1 MTKISRCGSDR
12 RKNSTD
18 VTNERRTGID
28 RRVALKNYYRF
39 IKILEKIPVFKD
51 LSVDQFQKLINIC
64 SKRIYKKD
72 EQICVG
78 GDESYEM
85 FILLEGELKVTIPN
99 GKEIS
104 RVKPVGIVGEMGI
117 FTGETRSASVLASTD
132 SIVLIIN
139 KPELLSLFQQDCILA
154 ARILM
159 NVIKDLS
166 HKLKKNN
173 VIIEEMRQICMP
185 GEFTKILSK
194 ALMENDEK

>member
-1 MTKISRCGSDR
+1 MTEINRCGSDR

-18 VTNERRTGID
+18 VTNEKRTGID

-39 IKILEKIPVFKD
+39 IKILEKIPVFEN

-64 SKRIYKKD
+64 SKRNYNK
-72 EQICVG
+72 
-78 GDESYEM
+78 GDQLCIEGEESYEM
-85 FILLEGELKVTIPN
+85 FILLEGELKVTMPD

-104 RVKPVGIVGEMGI
+104 RIKPVGIVGEMGI

-139 KPELLSLFQQDCILA
+139 KPELLCLFQQDCILA

-159 NVIKDLS
+159 NVIKSGHL
-166 HKLKKNN
+166 
-173 VIIEEMRQICMP
+173 V
-185 GEFTKILSK
+185 KILWV
-194 ALMENDEK
+194 LYVNYR